1 MADDDMVRAEE
12 EALEVVDGSGS
23 DRPGEA
29 QPEGAGLESAG
40 GQPVPGGASE
50 DEGDPEEEGDQADEA
65 EDDPDEPRGATG
77 RPEDIVYT
85 DAEQGVEELFARMHP
100 RRRILKKIIS
110 FCRQTR
116 TDSELM
122 EAVRG
127 FMANDYTVYP
137 PETLCHIMSRYAV
150 LRYEPP
156 YDEEYEQTEDALME
170 NASQVEVDD
179 VSIVCASALP
189 CDGERGQ
196 GTWTA
201 APEAL
206 AYVERVSNL
215 DAFFGLMDKDAA
227 IADAYAELLRYCSR
241 RKRSKMD
248 IDEKIDPLP
257 VLKSPRVFAGHLVS
271 GLEQC
276 ECIEWQGGWVTTDL
290 GKQALDWLEQRKDEQ

>member
-1 MADDDMVRAEE
+1 M
-12 EALEVVDGSGS
+12 
-23 DRPGEA
+23 
-29 QPEGAGLESAG
+29 
-40 GQPVPGGASE
+40 
-50 DEGDPEEEGDQADEA
+50 
-65 EDDPDEPRGATG
+65 
-77 RPEDIVYT
+77 
-85 DAEQGVEELFARMHP
+85 EELFARMHP
-100 RRRILKKIIS
+100 RRRILKKIIAY
-110 FCRQTR
+110 CKQTR

-156 YDEEYEQTEDALME
+156 YDEEYEQTDEALME
-170 NASQVEVDD
+170 NASQMDVDD
-179 VSIVCASALP
+179 VSITCSSALP
-189 CDGERGQ
+189 ADGERGQ
-196 GTWTA
+196 GIWTS

-227 IADAYAELLRYCSR
+227 IADAYAELLRYCSK

-248 IDEKIDPLP
+248 IDEKIDPLH
-257 VLKSPRVFAGHLVS
+257 VLKNPRVFAGHLVS

-290 GKQALDWLEQRKDEQ
+290 GKRALAWLEQQGDEQ